1 MRVESPLATKG
12 YILTG
17 AGGGAAAA
25 GAAAAAAAAVPLC
38 VFFVYDSLR
47 DHDTIHLRQ
56 QVCCNTIVGSA
67 SVIFSLRFL
76 FLRGSSCCKMPAGAT
91 VVCFIIHACC
101 NIFCCNA
108 ACTDLLATFLA
119 NGQLSE
125 ASLKCPCCRRHW
137 QSLLLRQLPLQ

>member
-1 MRVESPLATKG
+1 MGSPLATKG

-76 FLRGSSCCKMPAGAT
+76 FLRSSCCKMPAGAT
-91 VVCFIIHACC
+91 VICFIIQACC

-108 ACTDLLATFLA
+108 ACT
-119 NGQLSE
+119 
-125 ASLKCPCCRRHW
+125 
-137 QSLLLRQLPLQ
+137 